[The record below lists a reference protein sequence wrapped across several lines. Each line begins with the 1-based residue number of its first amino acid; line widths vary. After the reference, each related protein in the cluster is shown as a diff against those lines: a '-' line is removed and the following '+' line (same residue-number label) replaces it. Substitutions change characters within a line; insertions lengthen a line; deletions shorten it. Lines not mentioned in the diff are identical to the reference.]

1 MGGAWGR
8 AGSWPF
14 PAHCSQQLIRDSNQA
29 EIFSRQ
35 LITNS
40 NKVPAPGRGCF
51 FPAGDNDEQLVGA
64 FGNSFVIT
72 CSSQKQESFRV
83 EEESRGGDGGRVP
96 FAEDRKVNMPDALGK
111 PSPLPNGHLESSG
124 NLGPALCEVQT
135 SSNYVWK

>member
-1 MGGAWGR
+1 MGGAWER
-8 AGSWPF
+8 AGNWPF

-72 CSSQKQESFRV
+72 CSSQQQESFRV

-96 FAEDRKVNMPDALGK
+96 LQRTGR
-111 PSPLPNGHLESSG
+111 
-124 NLGPALCEVQT
+124 
-135 SSNYVWK
+135 